1 MASWRATGTSSQEVQ
16 QPPAMGQAHD
26 FSFVHVDSSSGRR
39 PPPSIEVASA
49 EALQMLQR
57 QYYGATTTAA
67 TQGTAGRDVHCSC
80 DVEGGVSLPPS
91 HRGPFVWL
99 AVSADDA
106 TSLVVKQSISFALLA
121 PVIILAPWLNRV
133 LSTIIRD
140 LVGLAEANEV
150 AVAVTHEAVL
160 RLGGFLAVGGF
171 FVTLFKLLLT
181 APCIGYGGTL
191 MDLILPTRPATIRI
205 VADTVSATT
214 VGERGGVG
222 APAAL
227 SGAKQNHSVGTSG
240 GIACAG
246 GSVSSRNV
254 NLLPEPLP
262 NS

>member
-1 MASWRATGTSSQEVQ
+1 MASSRATGTSSQEVQ

-67 TQGTAGRDVHCSC
+67 TQGKAGRDVHCSC

-99 AVSADDA
+99 AVSADA
-106 TSLVVKQSISFALLA
+106 TSLVVTQSIGFALLA

-133 LSTIIRD
+133 ISTIIRD
-140 LVGLAEANEV
+140 ILGLAGANEV
-150 AVAVTHEAVL
+150 TNNGADAVL
-160 RLGGFLAVGGF
+160 RLGGFLAAGGF

-214 VGERGGVG
+214 VGERGGEG

-227 SGAKQNHSVGTSG
+227 SGAKQNHSVGTSA